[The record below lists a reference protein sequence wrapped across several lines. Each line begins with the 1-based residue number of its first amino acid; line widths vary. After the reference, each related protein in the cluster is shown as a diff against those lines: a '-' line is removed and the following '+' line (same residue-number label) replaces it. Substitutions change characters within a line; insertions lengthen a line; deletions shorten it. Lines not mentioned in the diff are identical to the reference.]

1 MKYKKQLNNSAVLA
15 VDSNNQEYVVMGRG
29 IAFAVNKG
37 EELPENVIERI
48 FYQKSERNLL
58 EHLLAEIPQD
68 CFEIVCES
76 IEYIQE
82 NLDEKLSNS
91 VYIALMDHISFIR
104 DRARQGMLP
113 KNTMK
118 WEISRYYPKEYRLG
132 RKITELLED
141 EFEIKLND
149 DEAASIALH
158 IINAKTGTE
167 SKNAGSQMVYLVDD
181 IIQIIC
187 FQTDMELDISDLRC
201 QRLVTHV
208 KFFIQRVLQGKGYE
222 TDDSL
227 YPMIKEKYPKAHGIA
242 VIIKEF
248 VEKKLS
254 CKISNEEILYLTIHI
269 QHIIA

>member
-37 EELPENVIERI
+37 EELPENAIERI

-187 FQTDMELDISDLRC
+187 FQTDTELDINDLRC